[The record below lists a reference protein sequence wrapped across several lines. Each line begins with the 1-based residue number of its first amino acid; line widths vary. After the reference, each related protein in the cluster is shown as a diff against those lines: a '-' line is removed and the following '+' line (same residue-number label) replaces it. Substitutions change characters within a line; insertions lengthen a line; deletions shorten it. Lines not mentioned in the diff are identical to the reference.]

1 MTRLAGFLSA
11 FGAVL
16 TLMGMP
22 PAMAAVRPE
31 THHNSGNAT
40 DLGQWPNLAA
50 STRHG
55 EETQPTPQTEP
66 PADVQDLTEPDPTQP
81 TDGETPPE
89 DEVSIGEIP
98 VVQMVE
104 LTPETAQKAVDA
116 YVIVKDK
123 YKDAA
128 LENFDSLQDFVD
140 RDPLGKAFEADIKAA
155 GFANVTEWNLAITT
169 VGAAYSNIVDDQSTD
184 IKQQIEEVEK
194 DPELAQDMKD
204 RIITSLN
211 ALIPSENN
219 HKVVQQLIDN
229 LAYTEKLKLLETE
242 EE

>member
-11 FGAVL
+11 FWAALALTGIPLAIASVQPLEYAHGAK
-16 TLMGMP
+16 
-22 PAMAAVRPE
+22 VR
-31 THHNSGNAT
+31 
-40 DLGQWPNLAA
+40 DLGIWPNLVI
-50 STRHG
+50 SGRLG
-55 EETQPTPQTEP
+55 EETEP
-66 PADVQDLTEPDPTQP
+66 EAPVEDLTEPDPTQP
-81 TDGETPPE
+81 ADGETPPE

-169 VGAAYSNIVDDQSTD
+169 VGAAYANIIDDQSTD

-194 DPELAQDMKD
+194 DTELAQDMKD

-219 HKVVQQLIDN
+219 HKVVQEMIDN
-229 LAYTEKLKLLETE
+229 PAYTEKLKLLETE

>member
-11 FGAVL
+11 FWAALAL
-16 TLMGMP
+16 TGTPLAIASVQPGLNSHGTADHDLGM
-22 PAMAAVRPE
+22 RPE
-31 THHNSGNAT
+31 LAT
-40 DLGQWPNLAA
+40 

-55 EETQPTPQTEP
+55 EEIQPP
-66 PADVQDLTEPDPTQP
+66 PPSDVEDLTEPDPTQS

-104 LTPETAQKAVDA
+104 LTPETAQRAVDV

-169 VGAAYSNIVDDQSTD
+169 VGAAYSNIIDDQSTD

-194 DPELAQDMKD
+194 DTELAQDMKD
-204 RIITSLN
+204 RIITSLK

-219 HKVVQQLIDN
+219 HKVVQGMIDN
-229 LAYTEKLKLLETE
+229 PVYSEKLKTLETE

>member
-11 FGAVL
+11 FWAALAL
-16 TLMGMP
+16 TGTP
-22 PAMAAVRPE
+22 SAMAAVQPGLNAFGTPE
-31 THHNSGNAT
+31 RG
-40 DLGQWPNLAA
+40 LLLELAA
-50 STRHG
+50 STHHG
-55 EETQPTPQTEP
+55 EEVQPTPP
-66 PADVQDLTEPDPTQP
+66 SDVEDLTEPDPTQP

-155 GFANVTEWNLAITT
+155 GFANVTDWNLAITT
-169 VGAAYSNIVDDQSTD
+169 VGAAYSNIIDDQSTD

-194 DPELAQDMKD
+194 DTELAQDMKD
-204 RIITSLN
+204 RIITSLK

-229 LAYTEKLKLLETE
+229 PAYTEKLKLLETE

>member
-11 FGAVL
+11 FWASLALAGTPFAHSARIQDQVIWSNL
-16 TLMGMP
+16 VISERLGEEAP
-22 PAMAAVRPE
+22 PAAEPE
-31 THHNSGNAT
+31 A
-40 DLGQWPNLAA
+40 PV
-50 STRHG
+50 
-55 EETQPTPQTEP
+55 E
-66 PADVQDLTEPDPTQP
+66 DLTEPDPSQP
-81 TDGETPPE
+81 TDGETLPE

-116 YVIVKDK
+116 YVIVKEK

-155 GFANVTEWNLAITT
+155 GFANVTDWNLAITT
-169 VGAAYSNIVDDQSTD
+169 VGTAYSNIIDDQSTD
-184 IKQQIEEVEK
+184 IKLQIEEVEN
-194 DPELAQDMKD
+194 DTELAQDMKD
-204 RIITSLN
+204 RIITSLK

-219 HKVVQQLIDN
+219 HKIVQEMIDN
-229 LAYTEKLKLLETE
+229 PVYAEKLKTLETE